1 MLIVDKQNG
10 AKCRGA
16 PGAAGKLLQL
26 VPSVGKA
33 KAPGFVRALCLLV
46 GFSGLR
52 MPLSSR

>member
-16 PGAAGKLLQL
+16 RARRRGNLFRLCPLQ
-26 VPSVGKA
+26 VKQKRPV
-33 KAPGFVRALCLLV
+33 FRALCLLV

-52 MPLSSR
+52 MRS

>member
-16 PGAAGKLLQL
+16 PGAAAWKPVPL

-46 GFSGLR
+46 GVSGLR
-52 MPLSSR
+52 MRS